1 MKPAASCSWSLLKDA
16 NRRLIM
22 PHSLQVPAEIIQKWQ
37 EIVDLLAEIMHVPSA
52 LIMKVESP
60 NIKVFVS
67 SESEG
72 NPYESDEVAS
82 LNTGLYCETV
92 MKTRQPLLVPDALR
106 DEEWSSNP
114 DIKLGMISYLGF
126 PISWPDGEIFGTI
139 CVLDNKRNE
148 YGELYRKLLRQSRD
162 VLQADLRSLS
172 ASHRELEDRET
183 KIRRLLEAN
192 IIGIII
198 WSLDGRMLEANDAFL
213 RMLGYERADLVSG
226 DVRWT
231 DLTPAEW
238 RDRDALAVDE
248 VKTTGTIQP
257 FEKEY
262 FRKDGSRVPVLVG
275 AAALDDRREQGVAFV
290 IDLSE
295 RKRAEAEA
303 REVERRYREVQMEL
317 VHANRL
323 ATMGQLTA
331 SIAHEVN
338 QPIAA
343 AVTNA
348 QTALRWLRA
357 QPPDLDETRQ
367 ALDRIVKDGNRAGE
381 VIGRIRGMIQKTPP
395 RIESLDVNQAIR
407 EVIALT
413 RGEAMKSRVSVAAQ
427 LAEDLPLSHADR
439 IQLQQVILNLI
450 VNAVKAMTRTTDGPR
465 DLPISTEKAEPDG
478 VLVTVRDTGPGL
490 EPASMEH
497 IFDAFYTTKPEGM
510 GMGLSISRSI
520 IEAHGGRLWAAANV
534 SRGAVFQFTVPASRP
549 GESLEAGKATAESLS
564 IH

>member
-1 MKPAASCSWSLLKDA
+1 MAMQHPV
-16 NRRLIM
+16 
-22 PHSLQVPAEIIQKWQ
+22 QVPSEIVEKWQ
-37 EIVDLLAEIMHVPSA
+37 EIVDLLAEIMKVPSA
-52 LIMKVESP
+52 LIMRVEAP
-60 NIKVFVS
+60 NIEVFVS
-67 SESEG
+67 SKSNG
-72 NPYESDEVAS
+72 NPYHPHELAC

-92 MKTRQPLLVPDALR
+92 MSTRKPLLVADAR
-106 DEEWSSNP
+106 HDEEWKSNP

-126 PISWPDGEIFGTI
+126 PITWPDGEIFGTI
-139 CVLDNKRNE
+139 CALDNKRNE
-148 YGELYRKLLRQSRD
+148 YSELYSKLLRHSRD
-162 VLQADLRSLS
+162 VLQADLRSLL

-183 KIRRLLEAN
+183 KIRRLFEAN

-450 VNAVKAMTRTTDGPR
+450 LNAVEAMTRTTDGPR
-465 DLPISTEKAEPDG
+465 DLLISTEKAEPDG

-549 GESLEAGKATAESLS
+549 GESLEAGRATAESLS

>member
-1 MKPAASCSWSLLKDA
+1 MAMQHPV
-16 NRRLIM
+16 
-22 PHSLQVPAEIIQKWQ
+22 QVPSEIVEKWQ
-37 EIVDLLAEIMHVPSA
+37 EIVDLLAEIMKVPSA
-52 LIMKVESP
+52 LIMRVEAP
-60 NIKVFVS
+60 NIEVFVS
-67 SESEG
+67 SKSNG
-72 NPYESDEVAS
+72 NPYHPHELAC

-92 MKTRQPLLVPDALR
+92 MSTRKPLLVADAR
-106 DEEWSSNP
+106 HDEEWKSNP

-126 PISWPDGEIFGTI
+126 PITWPDGEIFGTI
-139 CVLDNKRNE
+139 CALDNKRNE
-148 YGELYRKLLRQSRD
+148 YSELYRKLLRHSRD
-162 VLQADLRSLS
+162 VLQADLRSLL

-183 KIRRLLEAN
+183 KIRRLFEAN

-338 QPIAA
+338 QPFTA
-343 AVTNA
+343 AVINA

-450 VNAVKAMTRTTDGPR
+450 VNAVEAMTRTTDGPR
-465 DLPISTEKAEPDG
+465 DLLISTEKAEPDG

-549 GESLEAGKATAESLS
+549 GESLEAGRATAESLS

>member
-1 MKPAASCSWSLLKDA
+1 MAMQHPV
-16 NRRLIM
+16 
-22 PHSLQVPAEIIQKWQ
+22 QVPSEIVEKWQ
-37 EIVDLLAEIMHVPSA
+37 EIVDLLAEIMKVPSA
-52 LIMKVESP
+52 LIMRVEAP
-60 NIKVFVS
+60 NIEVFVS
-67 SESEG
+67 SESKG
-72 NPYESDEVAS
+72 NPYHPHEIAC

-92 MKTRQPLLVPDALR
+92 MSTRKSLLVADAR
-106 DEEWSSNP
+106 HDEEWKSNP

-126 PISWPDGEIFGTI
+126 PITWPDGEIFGTI
-139 CVLDNKRNE
+139 CALDNKRNE
-148 YGELYRKLLRQSRD
+148 YSELYRKLLRHSRD
-162 VLQADLRSLS
+162 VLQADLRSLL

-183 KIRRLLEAN
+183 KIRRLVEAN

-198 WSLDGRMLEANDAFL
+198 WTLDGRILEANNAFL
-213 RMLGYERADLVSG
+213 RMLGYEHADLVSG

-331 SIAHEVN
+331 SIAREVN

-343 AVTNA
+343 AITNA

-450 VNAVKAMTRTTDGPR
+450 VNAVEAMTRTTDGPR
-465 DLPISTEKAEPDG
+465 DLLISTEKAEPDG

-549 GESLEAGKATAESLS
+549 GESLEAGRATAESLS